1 MPIETYINLFDDK
14 TKEQVLPIIS
24 YIEDHYE
31 NAVFDEK
38 YSEKT
43 RIPTWRLC
51 GKYVAVGC
59 EKKYIS
65 VYFASIEAVE
75 AVKESTH
82 SPYVVA
88 RKGCVNIC
96 YRIKEMPYEAIF
108 KGIDLTFKPDGVN
121 QMEFM
126 PVT

>member
-1 MPIETYINLFDDK
+1 MPIETYLNMISDK
-14 TKEQVLPIIS
+14 TKGQVTPIIL
-24 YIEDHYE
+24 YIEHNYK

-43 RIPTWRLC
+43 LIPTWRLD

-59 EKKYIS
+59 RKKYIS

-75 AVKESTH
+75 AVKAGTD
-82 SPYVVA
+82 SPYIVA

-96 YRIKEMPYEAIF
+96 YRIKEIPYEAIY
-108 KGIDLTFKPDGVN
+108 KGIDITFR
-121 QMEFM
+121 
-126 PVT
+126 

>member
-1 MPIETYINLFDDK
+1 MPIETYLNMIDDK
-14 TKEQVLPIIS
+14 TQGQVMPIIS
-24 YIEDHYE
+24 YIKQNYK

-43 RIPTWRLC
+43 LIPTWRLN

-59 EKKYIS
+59 RKKYIS

-75 AVKESTH
+75 AVKESTG
-82 SPYVVA
+82 SPYVIA

-96 YRIKEMPYEAIF
+96 YNIKDMPYDAIF
-108 KGIDLTFKPDGVN
+108 KGIDITFG
-121 QMEFM
+121 
-126 PVT
+126 